1 MRLHE
6 FVGAILLFAS
16 AFNTAQTVPDQ
27 KLEVLTQVSNFE
39 KAVLHGGDLAS
50 FFSAAARAKSQRQI
64 AALGSQ
70 GFLKFEIT
78 DFNPSTD
85 LVFQDQ
91 NHAKLTATIKWETRH
106 EVASRSSTLALEREQ
121 GEWKFTDA
129 DFWVV
134 HTVWVIPLILI
145 GVAYGVG
152 FVLVY
157 WHANR
162 QSWASVE
169 AKSRWQLFA
178 FLPFAPLF
186 YFLRKPWAGGPP
198 SAPLRL

>member
-1 MRLHE
+1 MQLRE
-6 FVGAILLFAS
+6 FVAAIILVAS
-16 AFNTAQTVPDQ
+16 AFGTAQTVPDQ

-39 KAVLHGGDLAS
+39 KAVLHGGDLVS
-50 FFSAAARAKSQRQI
+50 FFSASAQEKSQRQI
-64 AALGSQ
+64 AALRSQ

-91 NHAKLTATIKWETRH
+91 NHATLTATIKWETRH

-121 GEWKFTDA
+121 GEWKFADA
-129 DFWVV
+129 NFWVV

-145 GVAYGVG
+145 GIAYGVS

-157 WHANR
+157 WHASR
-162 QSWASVE
+162 HSWASVE
-169 AKSRWQLFA
+169 AKSRWQLLA
-178 FLPFAPLF
+178 LLPFAPLF
-186 YFLRKPWAGGPP
+186 YFLRKPWTE
-198 SAPLRL
+198 R